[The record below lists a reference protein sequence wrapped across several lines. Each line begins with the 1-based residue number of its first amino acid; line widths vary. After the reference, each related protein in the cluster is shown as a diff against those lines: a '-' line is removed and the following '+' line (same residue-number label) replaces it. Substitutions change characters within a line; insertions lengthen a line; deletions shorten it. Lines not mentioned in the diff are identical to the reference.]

1 MKSLFRR
8 SAAVVL
14 AMAFAL
20 VLLTGCGD
28 DSSSRDNSR
37 DRHTTNEEN
46 RGGSNVDDNSSEELG
61 GDEDTENY
69 PVIEAV
75 DYSDMELET
84 ISNSQMG
91 YSFPAGEWV
100 QIWDN
105 PLQIAWIDT
114 INSDGQA
121 VNISVNLVSTLKLP
135 KNWLEDALEELQEE
149 FPDTYGDSITIES
162 IDVRTLNGEKVIYT
176 EVVTKINDEMID
188 LMIEEGVYTEAD
200 IDALGGRERIL
211 SAPPTTQ
218 IAIYAEK
225 DGYVY
230 VCTGTYYEEDQKQI
244 VLDTMTIMIGTMEK
258 K

>member
-8 SAAVVL
+8 SAAVIL

-37 DRHTTNEEN
+37 DRQTTNEEN
-46 RGGSNVDDNSSEELG
+46 RGGSNVNDTSDQEQGGDDNA
-61 GDEDTENY
+61 ENY
-69 PVIEAV
+69 PVIEAA
-75 DYSDMELET
+75 DYSGMELET
-84 ISNSQMG
+84 IENSQMG
-91 YSFPAGEWV
+91 YSFPADEWM

-105 PLQIAWIDT
+105 PLQIALIDT
-114 INSDGQA
+114 INSDGQT
-121 VNISVNLVSTLKLP
+121 VNISVSLVSTSKMP
-135 KNWLEDALEELQEE
+135 KNWIDDALEQLQEE
-149 FPDTYGDSITIES
+149 FSEEYGDSITIES
-162 IDVRTLNGEKVIYT
+162 IEVRTLDGKKVIYS

-188 LMIEEGVYTEAD
+188 LMIEEGIYTEAD

-218 IAIYAEK
+218 VAIYAEK

-230 VCTGTYYEEDQKQI
+230 VCTGTYYEEDQKQM